1 MTDQVASGETQNVAI
16 ETAAIETPV
25 IEAKSEPTTLLDEV
39 EVKAEPA
46 EIKEVEGAPDAY
58 ELKASEGRQFDPQVL
73 EAYTEVA
80 RELNLSNDNAQKLL
94 DKVAPIMAERQQAQL
109 DAIRSDWEQS
119 SKADKEFGGERL
131 TENLGIAK
139 KALDAFGTDELKS
152 LLKESGLGNNP
163 EVIRFMYRAGQNISE
178 DKFIG
183 GQAPPASGKT
193 FADKLYS

>member
-1 MTDQVASGETQNVAI
+1 MTDQVAAVETPNVDV
-16 ETAAIETPV
+16 ETAVIETPV
-25 IEAKSEPTTLLDEV
+25 TEVKVEPTTLLDDV
-39 EVKAEPA
+39 EVKAEPETK
-46 EIKEVEGAPDAY
+46 EIEGAPESYD
-58 ELKASEGRQFDPQVL
+58 LKATEGREFDPKVL

-119 SKADKEFGGERL
+119 SKADKEFGGEKL
-131 TENLGIAK
+131 AENLGIAK

-183 GQAPPASGKT
+183 GQAPPLSGKT